1 MVMASALYFDINV
14 HFKGKVSRIKNVE
27 PNCYSYIDLL
37 DDVSEKVC
45 LLLNS
50 KTCQIELFVEL
61 SDVDGGLEIIDVE
74 RNEGAGGKRKNVQ
87 RDEGDDPFANWPS
100 DSDGNGDYDNM
111 LDVIEE
117 DDSENS
123 DEDCQYPLD
132 AEENDSENT
141 DGFSSYESDNEDGG
155 QSSDDDGKEQKNY
168 VDTSK
173 FGKEFHVDGGDGEIT
188 LKEGLLFAN
197 VDKFREALKEYTI
210 QKGYDITYKIRKYEG
225 EHTCL
230 ASTIISEANST
241 WICKKMIGCLR
252 TNPKMTLDAMQVEIQ
267 HKYGVEASLTQ
278 LYRARRKALDE
289 IEGNHAMAYKLLP
302 TYAHEVRKSN
312 PGSLVKIN
320 VEKLTPTSNPMFQRF
335 FIAFD
340 AMIFGF
346 KAGCRPFI
354 GLDGCHLKGP
364 YGGVLLATVALDAN
378 NGLFPIAIAIV
389 EKEGRDSWEFFIDH
403 LQTVI
408 GAGTDAK
415 PWTFMSDMQKS
426 IDKVLGEFLPESSHR
441 LCCRHLF
448 ANFKKVHPGMLL
460 KKYFWEAARAYN
472 QVEYQQAMERIKN
485 ISKEAHKWLSDV
497 SVDQWARHA
506 FDERV
511 KNDHITNNLTES
523 FNSWLGHLRH
533 KPILSL
539 LEGVRTKVMTRIQKR
554 HAKASTWVG
563 LVGPHV
569 KKRLAKAQRQSRQ
582 CTLLFCGGDEYEIIE
597 DGRTYELNM
606 STKACSCREWQIAG
620 IPCRHAVAA
629 LTHKRANIE
638 EGCDQSFMI
647 DAYLKT
653 HGGMI
658 HPVRDQRMWEP
669 IQGHQLD
676 PPPLRRMPGRP
687 RKNRRR
693 EADEEPAGTS
703 QTKSICN
710 EFGHNKRT
718 CQRAPVKQKKSAMGA
733 SEVREQGQ
741 GVLATPTQASQC
753 VTQAEVASQSVTQSQ
768 VVSQSFRGS
777 HESVGSRG
785 RGRTTARG
793 NRARG
798 RNGGS
803 GSRGRGSGSRGRGRS
818 AGPTANRGNR
828 GGGRNRGRGRSVDPP
843 RVSEYAQF

>member
-1 MVMASALYFDINV
+1 MASALYFDINV

-37 DDVSEKVC
+37 DDVSEKSLSTVPC
-45 LLLNS
+45 GNGCTITLKSVIPGSNETMVVGCDLDVLDMFRLNS

-61 SDVDGGLEIIDVE
+61 SDVDGGLEVGIDEGVGYQIIDLEKNDGCQIIDLEKNDGYQIIDVE
-74 RNEGAGGKRKNVQ
+74 RNEGVGGKRKNVQ

-155 QSSDDDGKEQKNY
+155 QSSDNDGKEQMNY
-168 VDTSK
+168 VDISK

-210 QKGYDITYKIRKYEG
+210 QKGCKIVRVKNEKSRVTCRCAALGCNWRIHASPLPDDITYKIRKYEG

-302 TYAHEVRKSN
+302 TYAHEVRRSN

-320 VEKLTPTSNPMFQRF
+320 VERLTPTSNPMFQRF

-340 AMIFGF
+340 AMISGF

-364 YGGVLLATVALDAN
+364 YGGVLLAAVALDAN

-408 GAGTDAK
+408 GAGTEAK
-415 PWTFMSDMQKS
+415 PWTFMSDMQKDWNGFDGSLRWVELWDNS

-506 FDERV
+506 FDDRV

-597 DGRTYELNM
+597 NGHTYELNM

-658 HPVRDQRMWEP
+658 HPVTDQRMWEP

-693 EADEEPAGTS
+693 EGCLEGQERIEGE
-703 QTKSICN
+703 KLMRN
-710 EFGHNKRT
+710 L
-718 CQRAPVKQKKSAMGA
+718 
-733 SEVREQGQ
+733 QGQ
-741 GVLATPTQASQC
+741 VKRKGLKL
-753 VTQAEVASQSVTQSQ
+753 
-768 VVSQSFRGS
+768 
-777 HESVGSRG
+777 
-785 RGRTTARG
+785 
-793 NRARG
+793 
-798 RNGGS
+798 
-803 GSRGRGSGSRGRGRS
+803 
-818 AGPTANRGNR
+818 
-828 GGGRNRGRGRSVDPP
+828 
-843 RVSEYAQF
+843 

>member
-1 MVMASALYFDINV
+1 MAYALYFDINV
-14 HFKGKVSRIKNVE
+14 HFKGKISRIKNVE
-27 PNCYSYIDLL
+27 PNRYSYIDLL
-37 DDVSEKVC
+37 DDVAEKSLSTVPC
-45 LLLNS
+45 GNGYTITLKSVIPGSNETMVVGCDLDVLDMFRLNS
-50 KTCQIELFVEL
+50 KTSQIELFVEL
-61 SDVDGGLEIIDVE
+61 SDVDGGLEVGIDEGVGYQIIDLEKNDGCQIIDVEKNDGYQIIDVE
-74 RNEGAGGKRKNVQ
+74 RNEGVGGKRKNVQ
-87 RDEGDDPFANWPS
+87 RDEGDVPFANWLS
-100 DSDGNGDYDNM
+100 DSDGNGDYDDM

-123 DEDCQYPLD
+123 DEDCQYPLV
-132 AEENDSENT
+132 AKENDSENT
-141 DGFSSYESDNEDGG
+141 DRFSSYESDNEDGR

-168 VDTSK
+168 VDISK

-210 QKGYDITYKIRKYEG
+210 QKGCKIVRVKNEKSRVTCRCAALGCNWRIHASPLPDDITYKIRKYEG

-230 ASTIISEANST
+230 TSTIISEANST

-302 TYAHEVRKSN
+302 TYAHE
-312 PGSLVKIN
+312 
-320 VEKLTPTSNPMFQRF
+320 
-335 FIAFD
+335 
-340 AMIFGF
+340 
-346 KAGCRPFI
+346 
-354 GLDGCHLKGP
+354 
-364 YGGVLLATVALDAN
+364 
-378 NGLFPIAIAIV
+378 
-389 EKEGRDSWEFFIDH
+389 
-403 LQTVI
+403 
-408 GAGTDAK
+408 
-415 PWTFMSDMQKS
+415 S

-460 KKYFWEAARAYN
+460 RKYFWEAARAYN

-497 SVDQWARHA
+497 SVNQWARHA

-563 LVGPHV
+563 SVGPHV

-597 DGRTYELNM
+597 DGHTYELNM

-669 IQGHQLD
+669 
-676 PPPLRRMPGRP
+676 
-687 RKNRRR
+687 
-693 EADEEPAGTS
+693 
-703 QTKSICN
+703 
-710 EFGHNKRT
+710 
-718 CQRAPVKQKKSAMGA
+718 V
-733 SEVREQGQ
+733 
-741 GVLATPTQASQC
+741 
-753 VTQAEVASQSVTQSQ
+753 
-768 VVSQSFRGS
+768 
-777 HESVGSRG
+777 
-785 RGRTTARG
+785 
-793 NRARG
+793 
-798 RNGGS
+798 
-803 GSRGRGSGSRGRGRS
+803 
-818 AGPTANRGNR
+818 
-828 GGGRNRGRGRSVDPP
+828 
-843 RVSEYAQF
+843 